1 MTARPD
7 GGREDDRR
15 TDDRGSSEN
24 DDEAETAEQVL
35 TVVSALLTV
44 AVVAYVGLHIVAE
57 PRPPYEPEADVVET
71 RTLPNG
77 AVAVTVE
84 LQNPYDRGLA
94 RATVES
100 SCATP
105 APSVSPSMVPA
116 ESTVRGTL
124 VCPPG
129 TETPEVY
136 VSEWVKE

>member
-7 GGREDDRR
+7 GGSEDDRR
-15 TDDRGSSEN
+15 IDDRESSES
-24 DDEAETAEQVL
+24 DGEAETAERVF

-44 AVVAYVGLHIVAE
+44 AVVAYVGLHIVGG
-57 PRPPYEPEADVVET
+57 PQPPYEPEADAVET

-94 RATVES
+94 RATVQS

-105 APSVSPSMVPA
+105 TPTVLLSMVPA

-129 TETPEVY
+129 TETPDVF

>member
-7 GGREDDRR
+7 DGREDDRR
-15 TDDRGSSEN
+15 TDDRESSEN
-24 DDEAETAEQVL
+24 DGEAETVERGL
-35 TVVSALLTV
+35 TVVSTLLTV
-44 AVVAYVGLHIVAE
+44 AVVAYAGLHIVGG
-57 PRPPYEPEADVVET
+57 PQPPYEPEADAVKT
-71 RTLPNG
+71 QTLPNG
-77 AVAVTVE
+77 AMVVTVE
-84 LQNPYDRGLA
+84 FQNPYDRGLA

-105 APSVSPSMVPA
+105 APSVSFSMVPA

-129 TETPEVY
+129 TETPDVF